1 MSSSDRPTLT
11 VGMRVRVWPDW
22 SDEPLLGKIFRV
34 DDDGKSVV
42 SVAVAYDDSPDRDIK
57 DAWDLY
63 TPDEVEV
70 EVVATTA
77 PVLRRRAYTLV
88 SVGTLPIGTLGWI
101 SPTVESEH
109 VDMMEIHANPDT
121 EYVSLVFEADN
132 GQRSI
137 CYASDV
143 ETVPDDFNPRRELEA
158 ATIRLAKTRQELDR
172 RETAYDER
180 KREIERELVP
190 LKQSRDAV
198 RDEESVCYN
207 AVAILARVVH
217 AATGDKQPDP
227 DIQMK
232 SEKTVVY
239 DSFEA
244 VKWAIAHD
252 RTDLL
257 RLDDKAFDKNAR
269 AGKLP
274 EDAPFKL
281 HEQWKPYVASSLDHR
296 LPEDEPKS

>member
-1 MSSSDRPTLT
+1 MSDSNRPTL
-11 VGMRVRVWPDW
+11 
-22 SDEPLLGKIFRV
+22 
-34 DDDGKSVV
+34 
-42 SVAVAYDDSPDRDIK
+42 
-57 DAWDLY
+57 
-63 TPDEVEV
+63 
-70 EVVATTA
+70 TA

-101 SPTVESEH
+101 SQTVESEQ

-137 CYASDV
+137 CYAAEV
-143 ETVPDDFNPRRELEA
+143 ETVPDDFDPRRELEA
-158 ATIRLAKTRQELDR
+158 ATLNLAKTRQELDR
-172 RETAYDER
+172 HQTVYDER
-180 KREIERELVP
+180 KREIERELDP
-190 LKQSRDAV
+190 LKRSRDAA
-198 RDEESVCYN
+198 REEESVCYN
-207 AVAILARVVH
+207 SVAILARVVH

-232 SEKTVVY
+232 AEKTVVY
-239 DSFEA
+239 DSFA
-244 VKWAIAHD
+244 VVKWAIAHD

-257 RLDDKAFDKNAR
+257 MLDAKAFDKNAR

-281 HEQWKPYVASSLDHR
+281 HEQWKPYVSASLEHR